1 MGIESLIYIWS
12 FLSLVH
18 TFSHAKAQSGDS
30 NPDVLCVRDFEEMQ
44 DYQVTSLELAN
55 KAAVDSVLHGDEARG
70 RKAGAPHAAQP
81 DSCVNRAGRHARRR
95 QRGQMERGTGGEWP
109 EVRLKTLERK
119 GRS

>member
-1 MGIESLIYIWS
+1 MY
-12 FLSLVH
+12 

-30 NPDVLCVRDFEEMQ
+30 NPHVLCIRDFEEMQ

-70 RKAGAPHAAQP
+70 RKAGIPHAAQP
-81 DSCVNRAGRHARRR
+81 DSCVNRAGRQARRR
-95 QRGQMERGTGGEWP
+95 QRGRMERGTGGEWP

-119 GRS
+119 GWS